1 MRCPACA
8 VQWQAVADYLDAL
21 GQQMERIPAATA
33 AAEPGSEL
41 DEPAEM
47 AA

>member
-1 MRCPACA
+1 MAGRGR
-8 VQWQAVADYLDAL
+8 LSDAL

-33 AAEPGSEL
+33 AAEASSEL

>member
-1 MRCPACA
+1 

-33 AAEPGSEL
+33 AAEASSEL